1 MTSPVFDAETAAAQV
16 VAALLPLADPE
27 RAAQARR
34 YLKSDLDFLGVS
46 VPGIRQAV
54 TETARS
60 HPGLP
65 RDSALA
71 WARALWREPV
81 HERRTAAIEVL
92 TRVSALGGDA
102 VAGPGS

>member
-1 MTSPVFDAETAAAQV
+1 MLPQADAG
-16 VAALLPLADPE
+16 

-34 YLKSDLDFLGVS
+34 YLKSDLDFLGVG
-46 VPGIRQAV
+46 VPGVRRVV
-54 TETARS
+54 TEAARS
-60 HPGLP
+60 LPGLG
-65 RDSALA
+65 RISALA